1 LGETAANGFVRDIF
15 KGLLY
20 LGERGIVHRDLKIA
34 NVFIHNNI
42 AKIADFGFAKY
53 TNKYLL
59 TYLSS
64 NFKDLD
70 IGSPLYMSPEGMID
84 HIYGMKTDIWAF
96 GVIIY

>member
-1 LGETAANGFVRDIF
+1 MAQ
-15 KGLLY
+15 
-20 LGERGIVHRDLKIA
+20 RGIVHRDLKIA
-34 NVFIHNNI
+34 NVFIHNGA

-53 TNKYLL
+53 TNKYL
-59 TYLSS
+59 YRYFSS